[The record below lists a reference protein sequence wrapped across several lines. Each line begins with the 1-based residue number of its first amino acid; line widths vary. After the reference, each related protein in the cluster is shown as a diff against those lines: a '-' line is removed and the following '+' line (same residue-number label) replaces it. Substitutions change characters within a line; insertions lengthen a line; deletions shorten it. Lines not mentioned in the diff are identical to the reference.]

1 LRLERSTRKNKMGN
15 KVSLQ
20 DELVNLKITS
30 KQMSS
35 AAKKCEKNQKTA
47 KLSVKKAIEKG
58 NMEGARIYAQNA
70 IREKNQAL
78 NYLRMGS
85 RIDAVAQRLETA
97 IRTNDMSK
105 AMSNVVKGMS
115 SALKSMDVEKIAKTM
130 DAFEKTFEDMDVRAG
145 YMENSMNA
153 STASATPEDQV
164 DGLISQVADEHQLDL
179 SFALDDA
186 GEIGTKVPQ
195 QPQAEAPQKENNSL
209 AGRLDALRR

>member
-1 LRLERSTRKNKMGN
+1 MGN

-20 DELVNLKITS
+20 DELINLKITS
-30 KQMSS
+30 RQMTS
-35 AAKKCEKNQKTA
+35 ASKKCEKGARTA
-47 KLSVKKAIEKG
+47 KNQVKKAIEKG

-78 NYLRMGS
+78 NYLRMAS

-105 AMSNVVKGMS
+105 AMGNVVKGMS
-115 SALKSMDVEKIAKTM
+115 SALKSMDVEKISKTM
-130 DAFEKTFEDMDVRAG
+130 DAFEKQFEDMDVRAG

-164 DGLISQVADEHQLDL
+164 DSLISEVADEHQLDL

-186 GEIGTKVPQ
+186 GAVSTKVPQ
-195 QPQAEAPQKENNSL
+195 EQKQSEGKEDL
-209 AGRLDALRR
+209 ASRLDALRR